1 MDNQN
6 VFNFRLFRQNL
17 PCINVAD
24 KPKSSHYYAPD
35 FVNALS
41 SLDFALIR
49 NYQAIIDLLLDYLRA

>member
-1 MDNQN
+1 M
-6 VFNFRLFRQNL
+6 FNLNRQNL